1 MKTQET
7 QKYIDQMVGTDGI
20 FRIQSW
26 WMHKILS
33 DLNSNNAQTIKELN
47 KKIIDLTTRIEALEQ
62 GSSANVTDNTLAA
75 EANVSN
81 GVMSVN
87 GSVIDG
93 ILKL

>member
-62 GSSANVTDNTLAA
+62 GSSANVENGTLFTNASVA
-75 EANVSN
+75 D

-87 GSVIDG
+87 GSVTNE